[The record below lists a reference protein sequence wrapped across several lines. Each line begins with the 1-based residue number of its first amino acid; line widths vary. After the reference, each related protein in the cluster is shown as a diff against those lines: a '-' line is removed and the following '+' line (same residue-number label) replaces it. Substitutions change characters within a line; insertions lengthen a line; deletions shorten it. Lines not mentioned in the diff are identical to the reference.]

1 MVFIFNV
8 RYIYMLYVHY
18 MQMDPYKRNLSN
30 FFEFLIFEI
39 NYIVLIADEEK
50 SIRFL
55 LNSRSV
61 VIHHLWMNGV

>member
-1 MVFIFNV
+1 
-8 RYIYMLYVHY
+8 
-18 MQMDPYKRNLSN
+18 MDPYKRNLSN